1 LNDGTSAQQTTA
13 NLSLASVEGSLLVVE
28 AILAGIEKDKNKAT
42 RSAR

>member
-1 LNDGTSAQQTTA
+1 
-13 NLSLASVEGSLLVVE
+13 VEGGLLVVE